1 MFKVNSKDTRKTLFS
16 NVSIVDF
23 EQVNICYVNSTSYL
37 ETWLR
42 KVKIYTTSSWAPRV
56 ALKLKLA
63 SSFISLLP
71 VMINIE
77 VF

>member
-1 MFKVNSKDTRKTLFS
+1 MFKVSNKDTRKTLFS

-23 EQVNICYVNSTSYL
+23 EQVNICSTSYL
-37 ETWLR
+37 ETWLH
-42 KVKIYTTSSWAPRV
+42 KVKIYTTSFWAPRV

-63 SSFISLLP
+63 SSFISLFP